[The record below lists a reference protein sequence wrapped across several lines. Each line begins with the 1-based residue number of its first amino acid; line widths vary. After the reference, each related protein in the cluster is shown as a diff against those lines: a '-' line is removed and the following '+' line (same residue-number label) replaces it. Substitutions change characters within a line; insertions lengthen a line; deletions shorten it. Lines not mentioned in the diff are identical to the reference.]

1 MKTARKWLL
10 LSLALGLNG
19 WPLLQPGGGARLPQ
33 PQFVVPDRVPA
44 PPAPPRFE
52 EEFIAPGW
60 PLPMSHVA
68 SICELPGGGL
78 AAAWYAGS
86 REGARDVA
94 IYFSTRAPAEA
105 KWSPPRPIMTREVA
119 ARDLN
124 RRIKKVGNA
133 VLFSNDAGH
142 LWLLYVSI
150 SLGGWSGSSI
160 NLSESADQGRS
171 WSPSRRLTLSP
182 FFNLG
187 ELVRNQPV
195 ALSDATWVVPI
206 YQELLGRVPE
216 LLWLGESAA
225 GLRAAKTR
233 IDGGRA
239 GYQPALAALSPTS
252 ALAFQRD
259 YSTHRRISLARTD
272 DGARAWSVPQPLN
285 LPNPNSGLTV
295 LRLTDGRIVLIFN
308 DSKTARNNLRLAVSE
323 DEGQTWARCA
333 TLAKED
339 TTGVAYPYAL
349 QTRDGQIHVV
359 YTWRMSAIKHVV
371 FNESW
376 LSARQRVAV
385 K

>member
-1 MKTARKWLL
+1 
-10 LSLALGLNG
+10 
-19 WPLLQPGGGARLPQ
+19 
-33 PQFVVPDRVPA
+33 
-44 PPAPPRFE
+44 
-52 EEFIAPGW
+52 
-60 PLPMSHVA
+60 MSHVA

-78 AAAWYAGS
+78 AAAWYTGS
-86 REGARDVA
+86 HEGAPDVA
-94 IYFSTRAPAEA
+94 ICFSARAPAEA

-119 ARDLN
+119 ERDLN
-124 RRIKKVGNA
+124 RHIKKVGNA

-142 LWLLYVSI
+142 LWLLYVSVSI
-150 SLGGWSGSSI
+150 GGWSGSSI
-160 NLSESADQGRS
+160 NLTESADLGRS

-216 LLWLGESAA
+216 LLWLGESVD
-225 GLRAAKTR
+225 GPRTAKTR
-233 IDGGRA
+233 IDGGRS
-239 GYQPALAALSPTS
+239 GFQPALAILSPTS
-252 ALAFQRD
+252 ALAFLRD
-259 YSTHRRISLARTD
+259 FSAHRRISTARTD
-272 DGARAWSVPQPLN
+272 DAARAWSIPRELN
-285 LPNPNSGLTV
+285 LPNPDSGLTS

-323 DEGQTWARCA
+323 DEGQTWTRCA
-333 TLAKED
+333 TLAEED

-359 YTWRMSAIKHVV
+359 YTWRMGGIKHVV

-376 LSARQRVAV
+376 LSARQRVAF